1 MNGFIFDFEIIRV
14 SCYLK
19 LSAQKS
25 NFLTVTTL
33 FYLITE
39 RVIMERTIS
48 VNFPVYESKISFLA
62 WKVKFEAY
70 VSLLKLSANDAKKL
84 IPLCFSDRKFDSI
97 IETIDDKTTAKSIFE
112 RLELIINQENRPSDP
127 LQSLMERKWGNHET
141 FYDYVR
147 ELKKRARFITK
158 HAEAV
163 DDLIRLQLIRALPT
177 AMSSVISIQDDIDD
191 IAKRI
196 SKLPQTNAQSATKK
210 NILRNFVLVFQ
221 K

>member
-1 MNGFIFDFEIIRV
+1 M
-14 SCYLK
+14 K
-19 LSAQKS
+19 LS
-25 NFLTVTTL
+25 T
-33 FYLITE
+33 
-39 RVIMERTIS
+39 
-48 VNFPVYESKISFLA
+48 
-62 WKVKFEAY
+62 
-70 VSLLKLSANDAKKL
+70 NDAKKW

-147 ELKKRARFITK
+147 ELKKRARFTTK

-191 IAKRI
+191 HSAKRI
-196 SKLPQTNAQSATKK
+196 SKLQRPTQSAVEIHNTGPTTAA
-210 NILRNFVLVFQ
+210 LRSRQRVMKRSFATTVIGL
-221 K
+221 